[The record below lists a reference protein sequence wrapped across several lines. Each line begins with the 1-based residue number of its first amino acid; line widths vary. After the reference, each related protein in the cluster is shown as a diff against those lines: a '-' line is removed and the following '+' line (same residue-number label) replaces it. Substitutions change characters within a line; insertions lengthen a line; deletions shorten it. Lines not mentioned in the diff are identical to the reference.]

1 MQGWPAPARVDG
13 YQGPPPCMHGPIT
26 PAHLQTVA
34 QAAAG
39 AVGGQHAPR
48 GHGQGER
55 GSGRAGSQA
64 VVGQAATCRE
74 AYQVLLFAS
83 EQEIDNTAQHCQLR
97 YTLAAPAQACLRQ
110 AASKATV
117 AAPQDAQR
125 DHSMVAVQDMHA
137 QDKHTR
143 RQAHQPAART
153 QVHPPSCTWAYEL
166 CYSILAAHRSSHPP
180 CRTCT
185 PRAAPASPTRPSCRR
200 SLVSLSR
207 VWASAEP
214 CTGNAKS
221 RVLSS

>member
-48 GHGQGER
+48 GHGQGEC

-97 YTLAAPAQACLRQ
+97 YTLASSTSTGLLAPGGKQSDSRS
-110 AASKATV
+110 ASGCTAG
-117 AAPQDAQR
+117 PQHGCRAG
-125 DHSMVAVQDMHA
+125 HA
-137 QDKHTR
+137 RPRH
-143 RQAHQPAART
+143 AHQAPGPPACCAYTGTPTKLHMGIRIVL
-153 QVHPPSCTWAYEL
+153 QHP
-166 CYSILAAHRSSHPP
+166 SS
-180 CRTCT
+180 T
-185 PRAAPASPTRPSCRR
+185 
-200 SLVSLSR
+200 
-207 VWASAEP
+207 
-214 CTGNAKS
+214 
-221 RVLSS
+221 